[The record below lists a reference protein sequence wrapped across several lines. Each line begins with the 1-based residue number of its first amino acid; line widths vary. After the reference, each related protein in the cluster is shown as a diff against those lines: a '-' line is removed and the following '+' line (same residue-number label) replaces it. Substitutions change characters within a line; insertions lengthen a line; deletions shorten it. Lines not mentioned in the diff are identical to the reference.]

1 LGSYAYLDCSPSNT
15 VTTRIVLVQGV
26 VPATMPATPPRPSIE
41 IVVHAPADKL
51 PSGQQTVSPEGVKSG
66 PNVAMVSC
74 PIVGDCAAAR
84 SGTLSV
90 QRAADGRITG
100 DYNGQWSQGQP
111 RVGKFSAVWRDSQ
124 KKCG

>member
-1 LGSYAYLDCSPSNT
+1 
-15 VTTRIVLVQGV
+15 
-26 VPATMPATPPRPSIE
+26 
-41 IVVHAPADKL
+41 
-51 PSGQQTVSPEGVKSG
+51 
-66 PNVAMVSC
+66 MVSC

-84 SGTLSV
+84 SGTLTV